1 MKESQD
7 RKAHADWDTWEEET
21 ILIHWETQEHIERK
35 AAGAHYTHQQY
46 QQMHPEGLAMNPTH
60 REMTNKAGVPGVFI
74 PNENAG
80 TQIEFAHVES
90 ITRESQVGNTKTA
103 DLWRLLEKQ
112 KLIASNLGGGQAMRN
127 GTIPSGD
134 KLRAMLL
141 VAAGDEPG
149 TLKLVESNSPALA
162 RGQAPDASRSQAPV
176 ARGQAAPKRKGKLA
190 APAGRHVPSP
200 TPAPAPPPKGGGG
213 GRGRPAHDVIK
224 MCDAKL
230 EAFGSSEPDDPEWW
244 GAEALTTKKELSSL
258 LGKFDD
264 RIAKPKHGDDMEAFT
279 AGKKSVEC
287 MIMAIDLGQS
297 GLDAAS
303 FKHSYDEVDTKKLL
317 PPTIPFP
324 WPRHVLAARRAADI
338 RECTVRDKCW
348 SLLAQCEHNQQVSCL
363 CERIDA
369 QWKCKESVYTTKDM
383 KKFFDIEDGQL
394 DKLEALQQDFVVA
407 MQVGLAA
414 DDYPDMNERRDLVRD
429 AHATLRDDSEM
440 SKHLRAWPRGNH
452 FVLALKTHA
461 KKLDL
466 TIERVAG
473 LKAALAT
480 WKNTFQG
487 KNLMTI
493 ELQEDFEC
501 MGPMG
506 PMDLMDLMD
515 PMGPMGSMDPM
526 SPMDLMAPVAP
537 WTLWTL

>member
-1 MKESQD
+1 M
-7 RKAHADWDTWEEET
+7 
-21 ILIHWETQEHIERK
+21 
-35 AAGAHYTHQQY
+35 
-46 QQMHPEGLAMNPTH
+46 
-60 REMTNKAGVPGVFI
+60 
-74 PNENAG
+74 
-80 TQIEFAHVES
+80 
-90 ITRESQVGNTKTA
+90 
-103 DLWRLLEKQ
+103 
-112 KLIASNLGGGQAMRN
+112 
-127 GTIPSGD
+127 
-134 KLRAMLL
+134 
-141 VAAGDEPG
+141 
-149 TLKLVESNSPALA
+149 
-162 RGQAPDASRSQAPV
+162 
-176 ARGQAAPKRKGKLA
+176 
-190 APAGRHVPSP
+190 
-200 TPAPAPPPKGGGG
+200 
-213 GRGRPAHDVIK
+213 
-224 MCDAKL
+224 
-230 EAFGSSEPDDPEWW
+230 
-244 GAEALTTKKELSSL
+244 

-348 SLLAQCEHNQQVSCL
+348 SLLAQCEHNQQVVCL

-394 DKLEALQQDFVVA
+394 DKLESLQQDFVVA

-429 AHATLRDDSEM
+429 AHATLSDDSEM
-440 SKHLRAWPRGNH
+440 SKHLRAWPRGNR
-452 FVLALKTHA
+452 FVLALETHA

-515 PMGPMGSMDPM
+515 PMDPIGPMDPM
-526 SPMDLMAPVAP
+526 EPMDPMDPMDLMDPTNLLYMHACMHACVHVCMC
-537 WTLWTL
+537 LYVMSCNVK